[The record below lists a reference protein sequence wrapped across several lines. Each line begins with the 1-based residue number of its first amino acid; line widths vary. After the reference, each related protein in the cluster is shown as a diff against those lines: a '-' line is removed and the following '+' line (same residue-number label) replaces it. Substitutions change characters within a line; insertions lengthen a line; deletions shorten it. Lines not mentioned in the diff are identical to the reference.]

1 MTKKHQQCI
10 RQVIDVD
17 AVIPTRIIMS
27 GEHGRKYNVTIT
39 EHYSDH
45 INSVSIVCDNRNAAI
60 AEIRKQKKNRK
71 K

>member
-1 MTKKHQQCI
+1 MYKKHQQCI

-17 AVIPTRIIMS
+17 AVIPTRIILS
-27 GEHGRKYNVTIT
+27 GEHGRKYSVTIT

-45 INSVSIVCDNRNAAI
+45 VNSVSIVCDNRNAAI

>member
-1 MTKKHQQCI
+1 MCKKHQTCI

-45 INSVSIVCDNRNAAI
+45 VNSITIVCDNRNAAI

>member
-1 MTKKHQQCI
+1 MKQHQTCI

-27 GEHGRKYNVTIT
+27 GEHGRKYNVTII

-45 INSVSIVCDNRNAAI
+45 INSITIVCDNREAALK
-60 AEIRKQKKNRK
+60 EIKQQKKNRK